1 MNDFLILGLGVLC
14 AAAGG
19 ELFVRGAVGLARW
32 GRVSPGI
39 IGATVAAFATSSP
52 ELSVAVN
59 SALAGQPQIALG
71 DSLGS
76 NITNVSLILAL
87 ALLISRIQ
95 CPRESVRRDF
105 PVALFAPLLL
115 ALLVIDGEVSRL
127 DGCVMLGV
135 FLLWISMVV
144 VEARRQRSSAGE
156 ILGAHGGGRAVL
168 ASACGLALLI
178 AAGHLIVT
186 GAKGIAVTYNLDAF
200 VIGATLVALG
210 TSAPE
215 LATAVISKL
224 RGHDEVGLGT
234 ILGSNI
240 FNGLL
245 VVSVAAVIRP
255 IQVHRTEVLMA
266 LAFGVVALACTYP
279 TRDGLI
285 RRWRG
290 VLLLLLYAVYL
301 GVILYQRPAA

>member
-1 MNDFLILGLGVLC
+1 MNDFLILTLGVLC

-32 GRVSPGI
+32 ARVSPGI

-59 SALAGQPQIALG
+59 SALAGQPRIALG
-71 DSLGS
+71 DALGS

-87 ALLISRIQ
+87 ALVISRIQ

-115 ALLVIDGEVSRL
+115 AMLVIDGRVSRL

-135 FLLWISMVV
+135 FLLWMAMVV

-156 ILGAHGGGRAVL
+156 ILAAHRGGRAIL
-168 ASACGLALLI
+168 SASGGLALLI

-186 GAKGIAVTYNLDAF
+186 GAKGIAVTY
-200 VIGATLVALG
+200 G
-210 TSAPE
+210 
-215 LATAVISKL
+215 LAA
-224 RGHDEVGLGT
+224 
-234 ILGSNI
+234 
-240 FNGLL
+240 
-245 VVSVAAVIRP
+245 
-255 IQVHRTEVLMA
+255 
-266 LAFGVVALACTYP
+266 
-279 TRDGLI
+279 
-285 RRWRG
+285 
-290 VLLLLLYAVYL
+290 
-301 GVILYQRPAA
+301 